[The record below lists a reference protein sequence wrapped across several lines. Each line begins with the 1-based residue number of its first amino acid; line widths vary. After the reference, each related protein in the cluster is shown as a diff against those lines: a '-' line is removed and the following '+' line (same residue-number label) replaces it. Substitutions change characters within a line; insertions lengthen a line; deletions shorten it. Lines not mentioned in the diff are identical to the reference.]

1 MDPKINMPNL
11 ACYIL
16 GLDLLL
22 LLELTWPK
30 GIKAKSCRQAIFGL
44 VCKWAPS
51 LLANTSASY
60 VAEGCD

>member
-22 LLELTWPK
+22 LLALTWPK
-30 GIKAKSCRQAIFGL
+30 GIKTESCR
-44 VCKWAPS
+44 
-51 LLANTSASY
+51 
-60 VAEGCD
+60 